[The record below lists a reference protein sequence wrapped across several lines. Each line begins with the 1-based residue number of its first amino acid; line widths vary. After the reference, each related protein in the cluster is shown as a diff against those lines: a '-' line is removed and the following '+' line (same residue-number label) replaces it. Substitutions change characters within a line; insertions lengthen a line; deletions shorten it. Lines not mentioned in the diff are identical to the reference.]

1 MQSFSH
7 KLNIYLAFFHH
18 ELNFKFSL
26 YSKAV
31 SFWIVTFELTQ
42 NFLVDYISSFFLLD
56 KISLISFVDYF
67 SSFLL
72 LDNFSSI
79 SLVDYISSFFLLD
92 NFSLIFLVWLFQ
104 FNFPCWTIS
113 HKLNIHLAFFHH
125 EWYQCELTLAELKY
139 VFNWS
144 NCAKLCHKLN
154 IYGFFFLHLLN

>member
-1 MQSFSH
+1 MT
-7 KLNIYLAFFHH
+7 
-18 ELNFKFSL
+18 FK
-26 YSKAV
+26 
-31 SFWIVTFELTQ
+31 LTQ

-67 SSFLL
+67 SSFFL
-72 LDNFSSI
+72 LDNFSLI
-79 SLVDYISSFFLLD
+79 SLVDYFSSFFLLD
-92 NFSLIFLVWLFQ
+92 NFSLIFLVGLFQ

-125 EWYQCELTLAELKY
+125 EWYQCELTLAESTC

-154 IYGFFFLHLLN
+154 I